1 MDNRDKLRRSNLVL
15 ILIVVMF
22 LLFGVIYRIE
32 TGDQTLYLFGYEI
45 RMPFTSSQV
54 EETPKEASPADAAV
68 NEASSEVTAV
78 TDSAAS

>member
-45 RMPFTSSQV
+45 RMTFTSSQV
-54 EETPKEASPADAAV
+54 DETPQEHCPADAAV